1 MIGYIFWVILAML
14 KFEFSLVTATLAHS
28 PELVIS
34 SIIGGILGIILF
46 TQIGY
51 DIERWLIKRFP
62 NYFKK
67 FSWKNRHLVRIRRK
81 WGIWGIAFLSPILL
95 GLPLGVTLSL
105 TLTTDKMKIIKPMI
119 ISVIGWSLIFLAI
132 VLIK

>member
-28 PELVIS
+28 PGLVIS

>member
-1 MIGYIFWVILAML
+1 MGYIFWVILAML

>member
-1 MIGYIFWVILAML
+1 MMGYIFWVILAML

-81 WGIWGIAFLSPILL
+81 SN
-95 GLPLGVTLSL
+95 
-105 TLTTDKMKIIKPMI
+105 
-119 ISVIGWSLIFLAI
+119 
-132 VLIK
+132 

>member
-1 MIGYIFWVILAML
+1 MMGYIFWVILAML
-14 KFEFSLVTATLAHS
+14 KFEFSLVTATLANS
-28 PELVIS
+28 PGLVIS

-81 WGIWGIAFLSPILL
+81 WGIWGIAFLTPILL
-95 GLPLGVTLSL
+95 GLPVGVLLSL
-105 TLTTDKMKIIKPMI
+105 TLTSDKMKIIKPMI
-119 ISVIGWSLIFLAI
+119 ISLLSWSLIFLAI